1 MPPDFFIG
9 QFPKSKPAPLPHK
22 TEQALLIFTRNPE
35 IGKCK
40 TRLAASIGDAAALA
54 IYTFLVEHTARVA
67 RSLEHTDRHVY
78 FSEPPGDGRIWEP
91 ETFASH
97 IQQGKDL
104 GARMQRA
111 FEKAFETGYKKVVI
125 IGSDLYDLGP
135 DDLKAAFASLDTHQ
149 AVVGPATDGGYYL
162 LGLTAMVPALFR
174 GKAWSTD
181 TVLEATL
188 RDLEGIPTFLLPPRT
203 DIDRYEDI
211 AGNPVFEPFLKSH
224 LHD

>member
-1 MPPDFFIG
+1 M
-9 QFPKSKPAPLPHK
+9 SHK

-35 IGKCK
+35 KGKCK
-40 TRLAASIGDAAALA
+40 TRLASTIGDTATLA
-54 IYTFLVEHTARVA
+54 IYTFLLEHTARIA
-67 RSLEHTDRHVY
+67 RSLEHTDKHVY
-78 FSEPPGDGRIWEP
+78 FSEYLGDGRIWEP
-91 ETFASH
+91 ENFSGH

-111 FEKAFETGYKKVVI
+111 FEEAFEAGYRKVVV

-135 DDLKAAFASLDTHQ
+135 NDLEAAFASLDSHQ

-162 LGLTAMVPALFR
+162 LGLTRMVPALFR
-174 GKAWSTD
+174 DKAWSTD

-188 RDLEGIPTFLLPPRT
+188 HDLEGIPTFLLPPPT

-211 AGNPVFEPFLKSH
+211 AGNPVFEPFLKNQSH
-224 LHD
+224 D